1 MLLSLKN
8 SSIEKNEHHYV
19 LSATTSCW
27 NFLGQRISGGH
38 IGKKRIDQLQTGCSH
53 HNLYDN
59 CYPLNA
65 TFSSKESQMLSAIL
79 DFGGHIAFSSLYMTM
94 SYLNGHRIHMDITI
108 FSKIWQIV
116 PKGLQIRCIGMK
128 TLFYHPLLRAVI
140 LNSHQML
147 HFSGWF

>member
-1 MLLSLKN
+1 MCYQL
-8 SSIEKNEHHYV
+8 
-19 LSATTSCW
+19 
-27 NFLGQRISGGH
+27 QRVVGIFWVSGSVEA
-38 IGKKRIDQLQTGCSH
+38 ILVRKRIDQLQTGCSH

-79 DFGGHIAFSSLYMTM
+79 DFGGHIAFSSLFMTM

-116 PKGLQIRCIGMK
+116 PKGL
-128 TLFYHPLLRAVI
+128 
-140 LNSHQML
+140 
-147 HFSGWF
+147 